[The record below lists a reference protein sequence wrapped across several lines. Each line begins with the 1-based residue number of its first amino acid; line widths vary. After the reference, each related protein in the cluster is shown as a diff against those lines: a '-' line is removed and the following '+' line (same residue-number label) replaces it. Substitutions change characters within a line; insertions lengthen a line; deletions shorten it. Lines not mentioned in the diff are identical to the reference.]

1 MRVAAKDIF
10 SLANLISII
19 GLSMTIWGA
28 FNISHISGIL
38 VFGAGRLLDLVDGV
52 VARRTHT
59 SRLGAVIDAT
69 CDKLGL
75 LFLLPIMWTLNL
87 APYWLLLYIFAQNL
101 VNVVAG
107 LIAEQK
113 KLKATSSRDGK
124 IAMFLQNICL
134 GLFALANAI
143 DINTVHYLAL
153 GVGILSIFWASRATH
168 GYFRNLSN

>member
-1 MRVAAKDIF
+1 
-10 SLANLISII
+10 
-19 GLSMTIWGA
+19 MTIWGA

-38 VFGAGRLLDLVDGV
+38 VFGVGRLLDLVDGV

-87 APYWLLLYIFAQNL
+87 APYWLLVYIFGQNI
-101 VNVVAG
+101 VNVVVG
-107 LIAEQK
+107 VISEQK
-113 KLKATSSRDGK
+113 KLKATSSREGK

-134 GLFALANAI
+134 GMFALANAI
-143 DINTVHYLAL
+143 EINTVHYLAL
-153 GVGILSIFWASRATH
+153 GIGILSMFWAFRATQ
-168 GYFRNLSN
+168 GYFRYLSN